1 MRGDVA
7 QLGEHLLCK
16 QGVAGSNPVIST
28 RRDRPISSE
37 FHSRAIFDNRIRRFS
52 SVARRCSPT
61 VRGQATKS
69 ERWMPWRR
77 EATKDVA
84 SCDKPRGAAS
94 RHRSGDVRMGEPGWG
109 NAHSSVTE
117 SIGHGTRTEGT
128 ETSQYLEGKE
138 SNRDSP
144 SSGER
149 TGSSLNQIRAIGPG
163 VAGRSRG
170 KPGELPNQ
178 TLVEGSGTG
187 RQRR

>member
-1 MRGDVA
+1 
-7 QLGEHLLCK
+7 LGEHLLCK

-28 RRDRPISSE
+28 RRMTRNDDMGCASLL
-37 FHSRAIFDNRIRRFS
+37 ATIFDNRIRRFS
-52 SVARRCSPT
+52 SVARRCSPR
-61 VRGQATKS
+61 VGRYRCGQATKG

-77 EATKDVA
+77 EAMKGVA

-94 RHRSGDVRMGEPGWG
+94 RQRSGDARMGEPGWG
-109 NAHSSVTE
+109 NAQSSLTE
-117 SIGHGTRTEGT
+117 SIGQGTRTGGT

-138 SNRDSP
+138 INRDCL

-149 TGSSLNQIRAIGPG
+149 TGISLNQARAIGPG

-178 TLVEGSGTG
+178 TLVEGPGTG